1 MTSTIDSNPPVSAP
15 PPSAEPKP
23 SSFDRFI
30 GVLMSPRETFESI
43 ARRPDWGVPLI
54 AILVMSMVSGILVA
68 SRVDFNSVA
77 REAMEMNPNMA
88 QVPADRVE
96 TMVKFTAATMKIT
109 SYASPLLSI
118 IILLIVAVVL
128 LFSFRLFEGEGN
140 FQQALSVTLYSWVPR
155 LIKSIVGTIVL
166 FTKQDIG
173 IYDLQ
178 NPVMSNL
185 GFLADPKS
193 NPLLYGLCSSF
204 DLFTLW
210 SLFLM
215 IIGFSVISKVSRGK
229 SAAIVVGWWIVVNLF
244 SLIGPAMQMMRR

>member
-1 MTSTIDSNPPVSAP
+1 MTSTIDSNPPASAP

-43 ARRPDWGVPLI
+43 ARRPGWGVPLI
-54 AILVMSMVSGILVA
+54 VILVLSLVTAILIA
-68 SRVDFNSVA
+68 TRVDFNSVA
-77 REAMEMNPNMA
+77 REAMDMNPNMS
-88 QVPADRVE
+88 QMPADRVE
-96 TMVKFTAATMKIT
+96 TAVKFTAATMKIGT
-109 SYASPLLSI
+109 YASPVLFAGALVI
-118 IILLIVAVVL
+118 IAAVL
-128 LFSFRLFEGEGN
+128 MFSFRLFAGEGN

-210 SLFLM
+210 SLVLM

-229 SAAIVVGWWIVVNLF
+229 SAGIVVGWWIVVNLF